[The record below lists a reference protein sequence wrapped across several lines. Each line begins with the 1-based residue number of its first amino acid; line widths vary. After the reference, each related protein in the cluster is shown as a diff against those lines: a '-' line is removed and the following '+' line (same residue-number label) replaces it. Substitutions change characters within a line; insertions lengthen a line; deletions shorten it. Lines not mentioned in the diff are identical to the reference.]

1 MIFDSISM
9 IGFSQALA
17 YYPSL
22 QFLTEHLIPS
32 SFRRKF
38 ADHSR
43 MTREKTLRRKESKV
57 DKNDLISNLLKEENG
72 ITNDELFGNSMTL
85 IVAGSETTATVLA
98 GVTWYLLKNERCLE
112 ILNEEVW
119 GRCKSEEEI
128 DFVGVGQ
135 LKYMFACLNE
145 AMRIFPPAPV
155 GHPRIFPGVGEEVDG
170 KFVPGGAQVSI
181 FRYAANLSPRNFSRP
196 NEYHPERWLGD
207 PEFEHDDLAV
217 MQPFSYGPRNCIGK
231 K

>member
-1 MIFDSISM
+1 
-9 IGFSQALA
+9 
-17 YYPSL
+17 
-22 QFLTEHLIPS
+22 
-32 SFRRKF
+32 
-38 ADHSR
+38 
-43 MTREKTLRRKESKV
+43 
-57 DKNDLISNLLKEENG
+57 
-72 ITNDELFGNSMTL
+72 
-85 IVAGSETTATVLA
+85 
-98 GVTWYLLKNERCLE
+98 
-112 ILNEEVW
+112 
-119 GRCKSEEEI
+119 
-128 DFVGVGQ
+128 
-135 LKYMFACLNE
+135 MFACLNE